1 MKKLY
6 SLIFVMLFVFSAA
19 FVFAAKEKEVPKVEK
34 TMPFSKGI
42 CLGNWLCDYGNGNV
56 NSSYFRRQDFEDM
69 KTLGV
74 EIVRVNITF
83 EEFSSGEPDY
93 IVEDW
98 LWEKIDDSVEWCT
111 ELKMY
116 MIITFMNGTGSGS
129 KTKPDVEKML
139 LKIWPQIT
147 ARYKD
152 SSEYILYEI
161 YNEPHFL
168 SGNLAG
174 DVSKWNKIQGNVLK
188 KIRETDKTRTVIVG
202 AENWNGIEEVL
213 KLPDYKD
220 DNIILNFHD
229 YNPFLFTHQAVTW
242 TGVGRFKHVPFP
254 YVKEKMPPIPENPTD
269 SEKWCYESYPEMS
282 KETTLVK
289 PLDNAVKFANKRGLA
304 LMCNEFGANVAIDN
318 TERVNWIK
326 SKVNWMDERNIIR
339 LNHEYK
345 GYWAIF
351 NNTKLNPLE
360 ARFPED
366 LNIEVIKA
374 LGFNVPQEKSRKH
387 YSWFE
392 NAKKTNDYTIYRN
405 GFAKGVYASDGWADC
420 RINKKDAGEEDTY
433 IYLPKADAWATIKL
447 LFGENYDFSDLVN
460 SGKSLEFEVRTTQK
474 DLKLC
479 AFFAAQE
486 IEGIGKEGLPW
497 DCEYVV
503 SGKSIPADGK
513 WHKVSIPLKNFRDN
527 GAWSDIEQKSYP
539 PEGKF
544 SWKKIYC
551 LKFAMG
557 ENGLKD
563 NLSIRNI
570 AIR

>member
-6 SLIFVMLFVFSAA
+6 SFIFAMLFLFSAT
-19 FVFAAKEKEVPKVEK
+19 FVFAAKTKEVPKVEK

-42 CLGNWLCDYGNGNV
+42 NLGEWLCDYGNGNV
-56 NSSYFRRQDFEDM
+56 NSSYFERQDFDDM
-69 KTLGV
+69 KALGI
-74 EIVRVNITF
+74 EIVRLNIMF
-83 EEFSSGEPDY
+83 EEFSSGKPDY

-98 LWEKIDDSVEWCT
+98 LWEKIDNTVEWCT

-116 MIITFMNGTGSGS
+116 MIITFMNNTYGGV

-161 YNEPHFL
+161 YNEPHFM
-168 SGNLAG
+168 SGNLVA

-188 KIRETDKTRTVIVG
+188 KIRETDKKRTVIVG

-229 YNPFLFTHQAVTW
+229 YSPFLFTHQWIQHT
-242 TGVGRFKHVPFP
+242 PFP
-254 YVKEKMPPIPENPTD
+254 YVKEKMPPLPENPID
-269 SEKWCYESYPEMS
+269 SEKWYYENYPEMS
-282 KETTLVK
+282 KEANLVK
-289 PLDNAVKFANKRGLA
+289 PLDDAVKFANKRGLT
-304 LMCNEFGANVAIDN
+304 LMCNEYGVIMNQADK
-318 TERVNWIK
+318 TERTDWYNLK
-326 SKVNWMDERNIIR
+326 TKWMDERNIIR

-351 NNTKLNPLE
+351 KNTKLNPVE

-366 LNIEVIKA
+366 LNIEVVKA
-374 LGFNVPQEKSRKH
+374 LGFNVPQEKTRKH

-420 RINKKDAGEEDTY
+420 RINKKDAADEDTY
-433 IYLPKADAWATIKL
+433 IYLPKADAWATIKF

-474 DLKLC
+474 DLKLY
-479 AFFAAQE
+479 AYFAAQE
-486 IEGIGKEGLPW
+486 IAGTAKEGLPW
-497 DCEYVV
+497 DCVNVV
-503 SGKSIPADGK
+503 SGKNIPVDGE

-563 NLSIRNI
+563 DLSIRNI